1 MKYFLEGHV
10 NLKILVLSDTH
21 NNIANASRLLKEL
34 DPDYTFHL
42 GDMADDCVSL
52 ERLFPRKIIASVRGN
67 NDFFDT
73 SYPLER
79 VAVIGGKTIFAC
91 HGHKYHVKSSLL
103 SLEYKAQELGAD
115 IVLFGHTH
123 TSYIDISPKRIIMNP
138 GSVSSYGIIE
148 ITDGNINARIEK
160 I

>member
-1 MKYFLEGHV
+1 MEGHV
-10 NLKILVLSDTH
+10 KLKILVLSDTH
-21 NNIANASRLLKEL
+21 YNTANASRLIKEL

-42 GDMADDCVSL
+42 GDMADDCVNL
-52 ERLFPRKIIASVRGN
+52 ERLFPRKIITSVRGN

-73 SYPLER
+73 QYPLER
-79 VAVIGGKTIFAC
+79 VAVIEGKTIFAC
-91 HGHKYHVKSSLL
+91 HGHKYHVKSSLM

-123 TSYIDISPKRIIMNP
+123 IPHLDISPKRIIMNP
-138 GSVSSYGIIE
+138 GSISSYGIIE
-148 ITDGNINARIEK
+148 ITDGNISARIEN